1 MIDLIV
7 SAIRCPQ
14 ITTST
19 QLVLAL
25 AIARRC
31 GDEGGRCFAM
41 QSTLASDTRL
51 HPKTV
56 ARTLAEFE
64 AMDPPLIS
72 WNVIRG
78 STAHQII
85 SQQGRF
91 VVNILA
97 HDQKSVAQ
105 QMTGPIENR
114 FDGIACSA
122 SDDGLPL
129 IDGALA
135 SFECDTQALIEAGD
149 HDIILGRVSRFTHHE
164 GPPLVYWKGCYASAT
179 PDA

>member
-1 MIDLIV
+1 MTNNHKPALRQAFGRFATGIAV
-7 SAIRCPQ
+7 
-14 ITTST
+14 ITTLDT
-19 QLVLAL
+19 QGAPYGLTINSFV
-25 AIARRC
+25 
-31 GDEGGRCFAM
+31 
-41 QSTLASDTRL
+41 SVS
-51 HPKTV
+51 
-56 ARTLAEFE
+56 
-64 AMDPPLIS
+64 MDPPLIS

-97 HDQKSVAQ
+97 HDQKQVAQ

-114 FDGIACSA
+114 FDGMACSV

-135 SFECDTQALIEAGD
+135 AFECDTHALIEAGD

-164 GPPLVYWKGCYASAT
+164 GPPLVYWKGRYASAT